1 VQEQVL
7 VREQE
12 QVLVQE
18 QEQVL
23 VEEQVLVQEQVPVL
37 VRELHTQPD
46 CLPVSL
52 LILRQILISCSIH
65 PPFVKF

>member
-1 VQEQVL
+1 VQEPVL

-12 QVLVQE
+12 PVLVREQEPVLVQE
-18 QEQVL
+18 QEP
-23 VEEQVLVQEQVPVL
+23 VLVQVP